1 MRTSSGLL
9 AATFYAPGDIRLEEI
24 DRPEVRAGEILL
36 RVRNCSTCGTDV
48 KISHSGHPNMTPPQ
62 VMGHEIAGE
71 IADIG
76 DGVHGWSIGDRVQV
90 IAAIPDGT
98 CEDCLAGRQTICPH
112 QLSMGYQF
120 PGGFAEYMIVPREVL
135 AVDGLNRIPD
145 GLGFAEA
152 SLAEP
157 LACVLNG
164 QELARV
170 GAGDTVVIVGSGPI
184 GCLHVRLARA
194 RGAARIILIDI
205 NADRL
210 AQASAL
216 VKPDLTVVSSE
227 TDPVAAVLDATGG
240 RGADVVITAAAS
252 GTAQE
257 QGLRMLARRGRLSLF
272 GGLPKDAPT
281 ITVDANLVH
290 YRELTI
296 VGVNGSS
303 PAHNRTALEL
313 IASGAVPVTDLITHR
328 LPLDRLLD
336 AIDIVARGDAI
347 KVTSCDGLTFRN
359 VSVSWSGGPKTEN
372 GAYGIYPVMCTTR

>member
-1 MRTSSGLL
+1 MKVAR
-9 AATFYAPGDIRLEEI
+9 FYAPGDIRLEDVEEP
-24 DRPEVRAGEILL
+24 RVSAGEVRI

-48 KISHSGHPNMTPPQ
+48 KIFRSGHPNMTPPQ

-71 IADIG
+71 IVDVG
-76 DGVHGWSIGDRVQV
+76 DGVDWAVGDRVQV

-98 CEDCLAGRQTICPH
+98 CEYCLAGTPTICEN

-120 PGGFAEYMIVPREVL
+120 PGGFAEYMIVPKEVL
-135 AVDGLNRIPD
+135 RVGGLNRIPD

-170 GAGDTVVIVGSGPI
+170 GEGDTVVIVGSGPI
-184 GCLHVRLARA
+184 GCLHVRLARS
-194 RGAARIILIDI
+194 RGAATIILIDI
-205 NADRL
+205 NGERL
-210 AQASAL
+210 AEAAAI
-216 VKPDLTVVSSE
+216 VKPDLTIVSTE
-227 TDPVAAVLDATGG
+227 TDPVEAVLAATGG

-272 GGLPKDAPT
+272 GGLAKDHPM

-303 PAHNRTALEL
+303 PAHNRQALEL
-313 IASGAVPVTDLITHR
+313 IASGAVPVADLITHR

-336 AIDIVARGDAI
+336 AIDIVARGEAI
-347 KVTSCDGLTFRN
+347 KVTIE
-359 VSVSWSGGPKTEN
+359 P
-372 GAYGIYPVMCTTR
+372 